1 MGANR
6 FYDFI
11 LLHRYLGI
19 KEMVSVERDPVMFK
33 RAAFNVPYRFI
44 NVVHGEISPFIAEDQ
59 SNQPTIYWLDYDGRF
74 SQAVVD
80 DIAIALQ
87 KLKHGDFFFVTIN
100 VSLLPDLEE
109 LSSADRLKRMNDL
122 FSDLSS
128 VVDISDVEDSTFER
142 AVRKMIIALTKYHT
156 VHRHPLVFS
165 TLLNLR
171 YADGTQ
177 MLTVGGSLLDSETAD
192 KYAAAVKLN
201 IPFLDPAS
209 DEPYKIK
216 TPNVTERERMLLD
229 VVSTATGSKLQEEQ
243 SLLEFGVSEAEISCY
258 KDLLRYLPRYVETF
272 L

>member
-1 MGANR
+1 
-6 FYDFI
+6 
-11 LLHRYLGI
+11 
-19 KEMVSVERDPVMFK
+19 
-33 RAAFNVPYRFI
+33 
-44 NVVHGEISPFIAEDQ
+44 
-59 SNQPTIYWLDYDGRF
+59 
-74 SQAVVD
+74 
-80 DIAIALQ
+80 
-87 KLKHGDFFFVTIN
+87 
-100 VSLLPDLEE
+100 
-109 LSSADRLKRMNDL
+109 
-122 FSDLSS
+122 
-128 VVDISDVEDSTFER
+128 
-142 AVRKMIIALTKYHT
+142 
-156 VHRHPLVFS
+156 
-165 TLLNLR
+165 
-171 YADGTQ
+171 